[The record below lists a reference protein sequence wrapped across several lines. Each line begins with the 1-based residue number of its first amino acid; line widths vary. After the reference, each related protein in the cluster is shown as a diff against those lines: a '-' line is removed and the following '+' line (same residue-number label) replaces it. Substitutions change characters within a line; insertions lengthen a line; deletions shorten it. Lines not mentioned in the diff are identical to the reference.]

1 MTVILLYLV
10 GALALSFLCSVLEA
24 VLLST
29 PVSFI
34 SMKESQGVKTASLL
48 MKYKTNVDRPVAAIL
63 TLNTVAH
70 TIGAAGVGSE
80 SVKVFGEAYFGII
93 SAVLTLLILVLS
105 EIIPKTVGASYW
117 RTLAIPSTK
126 VIRFLIVITY
136 PLVWLSELLT
146 RCFAPKIQPLTVS
159 REEVA
164 AMVNVGED
172 EGVFDPAES
181 SMIQNFLKI
190 VNVSARDIMTPFVV
204 VASVEKS
211 TTLPEFYANGAL
223 SSFSR
228 IPVYDSRR
236 ENVVG
241 YVRRSTVL
249 EMLAQDKA
257 DGSVAD
263 IMRPVLYFSETDTV
277 SDIWEK
283 MLREKEHI
291 SVIRDEY
298 GCMRGI
304 VTMEDVIE
312 SMLGVEIVDECDTTE
327 DLQAFARRKFSPRV
341 KTASVT
347 KRAGVISTPALFVFG
362 LFVYRARILATVP
375 WLPVRRYRPGE
386 GSAMV
391 VCPSGTVTAATLT
404 PLTP

>member
-1 MTVILLYLV
+1 MTVILLDLV

-93 SAVLTLLILVLS
+93 SAILTLLILVLS

-228 IPVYDSRR
+228 IPVYDCRR

-341 KTASVT
+341 KTA
-347 KRAGVISTPALFVFG
+347 
-362 LFVYRARILATVP
+362 
-375 WLPVRRYRPGE
+375 
-386 GSAMV
+386 
-391 VCPSGTVTAATLT
+391 
-404 PLTP
+404 